1 MKKLEIIEPGAA
13 GPRSDAGPAATTP
26 SCCGH
31 GDGAAPAVRPA
42 LRSLDVLTPAAPPA
56 PSCGAGSAPSAPSD
70 SCCSSPDA
78 ARSAPKSCCAQADV
92 GELGW
97 TCPMHPQVT
106 SPRPGACPV
115 CGMDLEPVGQAAG
128 AADDAARLR
137 RRLWICGVLAASL
150 MAVAMT
156 GMAAHAELAGGQGW
170 FARFSRL
177 AGGAWGNWLQLAL
190 ATPILFWGGRSILEG
205 GLAGFR
211 RGRPT
216 MFSLISLG
224 VIVAW
229 GVSVVATVAP
239 GIFPAA
245 FRRHDGSVEVFFE
258 SVGMIVVLVLVG
270 QVLETRARRGTTAAI
285 RALLDLSPP
294 TAERADDGRV
304 VALSTVRR
312 GDRLRVRPGGR
323 IPTDATIEEG
333 TTTCD
338 ESLLTGEPLPVER
351 GPGDRVLG
359 GAINGAGVIVVEA
372 ATEPHDALVARIVR
386 LVREAHARRAPIEQ
400 LADRIAAAFV
410 PGVLLVAL
418 LTFLAWA
425 LFGPEPRMAL
435 GLLSA
440 VSVLVI
446 ACPCALG
453 LATPLSMTV
462 AIGRGASSGI
472 LVRSAD
478 AMEKL
483 ARVRTLVLDKTGTLT
498 LGRPRIVSG
507 LAVTDSG
514 TEGARDADLASPP
527 PALRTLLALAASVE
541 ASSEHPLSRAFAR
554 AAAEAGLDVEPAVD
568 TTAVVGRGIVGRV
581 GGREVAA
588 GSERFLAE
596 RGVDP
601 AASPAAAT
609 AVERAREAG
618 STLVFAA
625 VDGRFAGFFE
635 ISDPPRP
642 EAAAVIAALR
652 SSGLDVEMLSG
663 DTPQAARHVAR
674 LVGID
679 RAEGGL
685 SPEAKADRV
694 TRLRDDLRGA
704 RSVVFVGDG
713 INDAPALASAD
724 VGVAMGSGADVAL
737 ETADLTLLSGGLAAV
752 PRAVT
757 LARAT
762 MKNVRQNLLL
772 AFLYNVLAIPVAAG
786 ALYPLLGHVT
796 SPMLAAAAM
805 SVSSLSVIAN
815 ALRLRSLDLSGAE
828 DDPGDAPAA

>member
-1 MKKLEIIEPGAA
+1 M
-13 GPRSDAGPAATTP
+13 
-26 SCCGH
+26 
-31 GDGAAPAVRPA
+31 
-42 LRSLDVLTPAAPPA
+42 
-56 PSCGAGSAPSAPSD
+56 
-70 SCCSSPDA
+70 
-78 ARSAPKSCCAQADV
+78 
-92 GELGW
+92 
-97 TCPMHPQVT
+97 
-106 SPRPGACPV
+106 
-115 CGMDLEPVGQAAG
+115 
-128 AADDAARLR
+128 
-137 RRLWICGVLAASL
+137 
-150 MAVAMT
+150 
-156 GMAAHAELAGGQGW
+156 
-170 FARFSRL
+170 
-177 AGGAWGNWLQLAL
+177 
-190 ATPILFWGGRSILEG
+190 
-205 GLAGFR
+205 
-211 RGRPT
+211 
-216 MFSLISLG
+216 
-224 VIVAW
+224 
-229 GVSVVATVAP
+229 
-239 GIFPAA
+239 
-245 FRRHDGSVEVFFE
+245 
-258 SVGMIVVLVLVG
+258 
-270 QVLETRARRGTTAAI
+270 
-285 RALLDLSPP
+285 
-294 TAERADDGRV
+294 
-304 VALSTVRR
+304 
-312 GDRLRVRPGGR
+312 
-323 IPTDATIEEG
+323 
-333 TTTCD
+333 
-338 ESLLTGEPLPVER
+338 
-351 GPGDRVLG
+351 
-359 GAINGAGVIVVEA
+359 
-372 ATEPHDALVARIVR
+372 
-386 LVREAHARRAPIEQ
+386 
-400 LADRIAAAFV
+400 
-410 PGVLLVAL
+410 
-418 LTFLAWA
+418 
-425 LFGPEPRMAL
+425 
-435 GLLSA
+435 
-440 VSVLVI
+440 
-446 ACPCALG
+446 
-453 LATPLSMTV
+453 
-462 AIGRGASSGI
+462 
-472 LVRSAD
+472 
-478 AMEKL
+478 
-483 ARVRTLVLDKTGTLT
+483 
-498 LGRPRIVSG
+498 
-507 LAVTDSG
+507 
-514 TEGARDADLASPP
+514 
-527 PALRTLLALAASVE
+527 E